1 MNTLMIITYVFI
13 GLCLLWALVMLTWLY
28 LTDLFTNRKEKRART
43 HAARLQWLE
52 NMSNYYDGDADEAI
66 EDMIDKPGY
75 EWLKDYRGCSCPTL
89 WLDHGAQSCVCG
101 YEDRMNA

>member
-1 MNTLMIITYVFI
+1 MNTLMTITYVSI

-28 LTDLFTNRKEKRART
+28 LTDLFTNRKEKRDRI

-52 NMSNYYDGDADEAI
+52 DMCNYYDGDADEAI

-75 EWLKDYRGCSCPTL
+75 EWLKDYK
-89 WLDHGAQSCVCG
+89 
-101 YEDRMNA
+101 NA

>member
-1 MNTLMIITYVFI
+1 MNTLMIITYVSI

-28 LTDLFTNRKEKRART
+28 LTDLFTNRKEKRDRT

-52 NMSNYYDGDADEAI
+52 DMSNYYGGDADEAI

-75 EWLKDYRGCSCPTL
+75 EWLKDYKN
-89 WLDHGAQSCVCG
+89 V
-101 YEDRMNA
+101 